1 MARAKMK
8 MNDKVPPQFYET
20 RVTLNESPPFRAWTT
35 GALWNGWATP
45 YFEKKEAD
53 RVLVE
58 LASSPEDEGGPHRAY
73 HDRARDA
80 YVVQWY
86 DSPKEGVDVWKAET
100 ITTPKGKRKVY
111 GIGAYAYTWWP
122 GK

>member
-1 MARAKMK
+1 VKSAFHA
-8 MNDKVPPQFYET
+8 T
-20 RVTLNESPPFRAWTT
+20 RVSLDESPSFKAWTT

-53 RVLVE
+53 RVLAE
-58 LASSPEDEGGPHRAY
+58 LSASPEAEGGPHRAY
-73 HDRARDA
+73 YDRDRDA

-86 DSPKEGVDVWKAET
+86 SDPKTADVHEAEM
-100 ITTPKGKRKVY
+100 IVTPKGRRKVY

-122 GK
+122 KT